1 MTCTPDSAWN
11 DWWPLRTHATHIL
24 APACEGPNPEDI
36 INTITTCY
44 EKYLDAVFPVTV
56 LKRIVEGDPDGLM
69 GEHWQ
74 KGKQGKG
81 LLKEFDF
88 RMWLI
93 NTGADPSCCNRTFFA
108 CLDQPGMPKSFARS
122 RLSQVTI
129 ATVPAT
135 VRWFFERYDGAAQ
148 IQLAMEMIELK
159 YGFYEDFDWDQF
171 GLGITITG
179 DSYEGYDLGSTVLGG
194 SDREL
199 GQFNASLD
207 SDKDF
212 RIVIYSDSDDDSHGN

>member
-1 MTCTPDSAWN
+1 MS
-11 DWWPLRTHATHIL
+11 
-24 APACEGPNPEDI
+24 
-36 INTITTCY
+36 
-44 EKYLDAVFPVTV
+44 
-56 LKRIVEGDPDGLM
+56 
-69 GEHWQ
+69 
-74 KGKQGKG
+74 
-81 LLKEFDF
+81 
-88 RMWLI
+88 
-93 NTGADPSCCNRTFFA
+93 
-108 CLDQPGMPKSFARS
+108 KSFARS

-135 VRWFFERYDGAAQ
+135 VRWFLERYDGAAQ
-148 IQLAMEMIELK
+148 IQLAMEKIELK

-207 SDKDF
+207 NDMDF
-212 RIVIYSDSDDDSHGN
+212 RIVIYSDSDDDSHGNWQESAAEFSAGVSIEAFGSNPAAVVQKPLH